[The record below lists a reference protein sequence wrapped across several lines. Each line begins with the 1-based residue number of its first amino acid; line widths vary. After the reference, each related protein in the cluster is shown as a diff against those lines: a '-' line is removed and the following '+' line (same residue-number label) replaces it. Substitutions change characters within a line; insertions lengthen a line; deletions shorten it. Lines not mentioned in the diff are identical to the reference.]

1 MPAAPRVGGGPT
13 IIAATGIRLD
23 EGRAP
28 MAPAPVAPPVA
39 IVDWKMPTSRAL
51 MIGGAATA
59 LIGVVAIGGDT
70 GAIVGLTGTAVAV
83 YGLYLHY
90 NR

>member
-1 MPAAPRVGGGPT
+1 
-13 IIAATGIRLD
+13 
-23 EGRAP
+23 
-28 MAPAPVAPPVA
+28 
-39 IVDWKMPTSRAL
+39 MPTSRAL

-59 LIGVVAIGGDT
+59 IVGLVAIRGDT
-70 GAIVGLTGTAVAV
+70 GAIVALSGTAVAV